1 MTVHVVGA
9 GLAGLAAAT
18 ALAERGTPVEV
29 WEAAAQAGGRCR
41 SYFDPQLGLT
51 IDNGNHLVLS
61 GNGSAHAYLRRLGA
75 AGRLVGPADAS
86 FPFVDLAS
94 GERWTL
100 RPNPGP
106 IPWWIFRRDRGVP
119 GAGAG
124 DYLKLAGLLGAA
136 PGRRVDETVA
146 CAGPAWARLMHPFLL
161 AALNLEPERGS
172 AELASRVIRET
183 LARGGAHYAPRVPS
197 PSLAAAF
204 VEPALAYLAE
214 RGVTV
219 RTQARAAGLKL
230 SDDRVEDIIFSNE
243 IRELSEQDQVVLAVP
258 PWVAADL
265 LPGLVA
271 PDAFEAIVN
280 GHFRLP
286 APPGSPLITAV
297 LGATVQWIFC
307 FEDRI
312 SVTVSGA
319 NALVDRPRDT
329 LARLL
334 WSETAR
340 ALGLPAELPPWQIV
354 KEKRATFEASVE
366 QQAKRPGAKTR
377 WRNLVLAGDWTQTGL
392 PATIEGAVRSG
403 FRAADLIRHGNV

>member
-18 ALAERGTPVEV
+18 ALAERGVAVEV

-61 GNGSAHAYLRRLGA
+61 GNGSVREYLRRLGA
-75 AGRLVGPADAS
+75 EDRLVGPADPV

-94 GERWTL
+94 GARWTL

-106 IPWWIFRRDRGVP
+106 LPWWIFSGGRAVP
-119 GAGAG
+119 GAGLG
-124 DYLKLAGLLGAA
+124 DYLQMAGLAFA
-136 PGRRVDETVA
+136 PAGRRVDQAVRCT
-146 CAGPAWARLMHPFLL
+146 GPAWERLLHPFLL

-172 AELASRVIRET
+172 AELAARVIRET
-183 LARGGAHYAPRVPS
+183 LARGGAHYAPRIPS
-197 PSLAAAF
+197 PTLAAAF
-204 VEPALAYLAE
+204 VEPAQDYLGR
-214 RGVTV
+214 RGAAV
-219 RTQARAAGLKL
+219 RTQGRLTRLRFDGDRVAGLA
-230 SDDRVEDIIFSNE
+230 FSNDN
-243 IRELSEQDQVVLAVP
+243 RDLGADDQVVLAVP
-258 PWVAADL
+258 PWVAGDL
-265 LPGLVA
+265 VPGLAA

-286 APPGSPLITAV
+286 APAGSPLITAV
-297 LGATVQWIFC
+297 LGSTVQWIFC

-312 SVTVSGA
+312 SITVSGA
-319 NALVDRPRDT
+319 NGLVDRPREE
-329 LARLL
+329 LARLF

-340 ALGLPAELPPWQIV
+340 ALGLSDELPAWQIV

-366 QQAKRPGAKTR
+366 QQAKRPGPATR
-377 WRNLVLAGDWTQTGL
+377 WRNLILAGDWTDTGL

-403 FRAADLIRHGNV
+403 FRAADLIRRRNA